1 MELIT
6 DLNPRGKVGSG
17 LAVCRA
23 LLLPAITSSR
33 MVSVAGALRNSV
45 KLHREKRWLK
55 DPSELFKLVKVIS
68 TCLEG
73 PDIWRGWG
81 MSCLPP
87 PTNPHRAEHL
97 QKREEISTPDSNSKI
112 Q

>member
-6 DLNPRGKVGSG
+6 DLNPRGKVGRG

-45 KLHREKRWLK
+45 RLVREKRWFK
-55 DPSELFKLVKVIS
+55 DPSELFKPL
-68 TCLEG
+68 
-73 PDIWRGWG
+73 
-81 MSCLPP
+81 
-87 PTNPHRAEHL
+87 
-97 QKREEISTPDSNSKI
+97 
-112 Q
+112 